1 MSDTPKDLVADPGSI
16 ADLAKAIASGATTP
30 RRLVDACLKRI
41 DAVDHLVKGWRE
53 VDRDGARAQAERLGA
68 EAADGKLRGPLHGI
82 PVAVKDV
89 IDVAG
94 FPTRANSP
102 TRANIAPSPI
112 DAQVVSLLRTAG
124 AIILGKAHTTEFATS
139 DTAPPTRNPHN
150 VDHTPGGSSA
160 GSAALVAAG
169 MAPLSLGTQTAG
181 SVNRPAAY
189 CGIAA
194 FKPSTR
200 AWSGYGV
207 LPFSPTFDTV
217 GVFGYR
223 TVDAT
228 AAARVLSPPFLPRAR
243 GSLPPLSELSVAIV
257 QDPIL
262 DEGSQA
268 VTNSV
273 STALTKLKD
282 GGIAV
287 HKRASP
293 VSFADVVAW
302 HRTVIEYEITY
313 AEAQLADA
321 PECDVSAG
329 IRGMMARGRATERA
343 TYAEALRAIDHA
355 RARFWSAMADIDV
368 LLSPA
373 APDIAPPGMRTG
385 DPKFIAPFTA
395 FGGPMVTVPID
406 IGPQGLPL
414 ALMMMGP
421 PGSDLT
427 IADLADRLAPTV
439 ELPR

>member
-1 MSDTPKDLVADPGSI
+1 
-16 ADLAKAIASGATTP
+16 
-30 RRLVDACLKRI
+30 
-41 DAVDHLVKGWRE
+41 
-53 VDRDGARAQAERLGA
+53 
-68 EAADGKLRGPLHGI
+68 
-82 PVAVKDV
+82 
-89 IDVAG
+89 
-94 FPTRANSP
+94 
-102 TRANIAPSPI
+102 
-112 DAQVVSLLRTAG
+112 
-124 AIILGKAHTTEFATS
+124 
-139 DTAPPTRNPHN
+139 
-150 VDHTPGGSSA
+150 
-160 GSAALVAAG
+160 

>member
-1 MSDTPKDLVADPGSI
+1 MNETAKDLVADPG
-16 ADLAKAIASGATTP
+16 AVAELAKAIGSGKTTP
-30 RRLVDACLKRI
+30 RRLLDASVARI
-41 DAVDHLVKGWRE
+41 EKVEPQVKGWRE
-53 VDRDGARAQAERLGA
+53 VDRDGAYAQADRLGE
-68 EAADGKLRGPLHGI
+68 EAAAGKLRGPLHGI

-94 FPTRANSP
+94 LPTRANSP
-102 TRANIAPSPI
+102 TRANARPSPI

-124 AIILGKAHTTEFATS
+124 AVILGKAHTTEFATS

-150 VDHTPGGSSA
+150 LEHTPGGSSA

-223 TVDAT
+223 TADAT
-228 AAARVLSPPFLPRAR
+228 AAARVLSPPFLAPAR
-243 GSLPPLSELSVAIV
+243 GALPPLAELSVAFV

-262 DEGSQA
+262 ADGSEA
-268 VTNSV
+268 VTHSV
-273 STALTKLKD
+273 RAAFDQFKRA
-282 GGIAV
+282 GVNV

-293 VSFADVVAW
+293 VALAEVVAW

-321 PECDVSAG
+321 PESDVSAG
-329 IRGMMARGRATERA
+329 IRGMMARGRATGRA
-343 TYAEALRAIDHA
+343 TYADALRAIDDA
-355 RARFWSAMADIDV
+355 RARFWSAMADVDV
-368 LLSPA
+368 LLFPA
-373 APDIAPPGMRTG
+373 APDIAPAGMRTG

-395 FGGPMVTVPID
+395 FGGPMVTVPTA

-414 ALMMMGP
+414 ALMIMGP

-427 IADLADRLAPTV
+427 LAELGDRLAPII